1 MELNIFQKT
10 RKLKKKH
17 IKTNIYRVQAFDS
30 IICGYFCI
38 EFIDFMFK
46 DKSVLDY
53 IDLFSPDDYEKNG
66 KMVLKC
72 FQLFSTRKMK
82 KLYCVICH
90 KYRKFEKPKISYLLE
105 KSISSFYYLQH
116 IKE

>member
-1 MELNIFQKT
+1 M
-10 RKLKKKH
+10 
-17 IKTNIYRVQAFDS
+17 
-30 IICGYFCI
+30 CGYFFI

-72 FQLFSTRKMK
+72 FQLFSTKKMK
-82 KLYCVICH
+82 KLSCVICH
-90 KYRKFEKPKISYLLE
+90 KYRKFEKPKLSYLLE

-116 IKE
+116 VKE